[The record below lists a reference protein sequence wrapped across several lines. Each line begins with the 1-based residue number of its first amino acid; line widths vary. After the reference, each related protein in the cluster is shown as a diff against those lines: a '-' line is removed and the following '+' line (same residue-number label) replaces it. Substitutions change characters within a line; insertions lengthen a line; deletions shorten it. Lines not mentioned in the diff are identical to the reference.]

1 MTNPPGV
8 EEIVCE
14 CELVSKREIV
24 SVVKDTGTK
33 DLNDIRVRTRVGM
46 GSCQGG
52 FCTYRLLGI
61 LHELQMVPDYEANEI
76 LIDFLEGRWKGIK
89 PILWGDQLREEQLIE
104 GIYMGIFALDKAAM
118 RSVAK
123 KGRLK

>member
-1 MTNPPGV
+1 
-8 EEIVCE
+8 
-14 CELVSKREIV
+14 
-24 SVVKDTGTK
+24 
-33 DLNDIRVRTRVGM
+33 M

-123 KGRLK
+123 KGRPK